1 MGQST
6 ATLELKKGR
15 DKPVRNRH
23 PWIFSGAIATIA
35 GGSPEPGDVVDICD
49 SKRRWLARGYY
60 NPRSQIVA
68 RIITWQQS
76 EEINSDFWNNRIRQA
91 IDNRISLG
99 FEPATTAYRLINA
112 ESDGLPGLIVDRYD
126 EFLVLQFLTLGT
138 DRRRELL
145 TNALVMNAEPAG
157 IVERSDAKI
166 RKREGLSLVS
176 ELRYGASPP
185 AGLTILENRMKFDV
199 DLFKGQKTGLYLDQR
214 DNRKA
219 VCGRIFVEAR
229 EVLNV
234 FSYTGGFSVY
244 AAHNGATSI
253 TNIDVSADALEGA
266 KRNMGLNGFDRPQ
279 DEYITGNAFEI
290 LRRYRDSGRQFDVVI
305 LDPPKFAHQRSDINA
320 ACRGYKDLN
329 WLALRI
335 LRPGGLLAT
344 FSCSGLI
351 SADLFQKVVFGAAID
366 ARRQVQIMKHLGH
379 SPDHPVS
386 ITFPESAYLKGFLC
400 RVH

>member
-1 MGQST
+1 MEQLA
-6 ATLELKKGR
+6 ATLKLKKGR
-15 DKPVRNRH
+15 EKPVRNKH
-23 PWIFSGAIATIA
+23 PWIFSGAIATID
-35 GGSPEPGDVVDICD
+35 GGSPEPGDIVDICD
-49 SKRRWLARGYY
+49 YKSRWLARGYY
-60 NPRSQIVA
+60 NPKSQIAA
-68 RIITWQQS
+68 RILTWRQN
-76 EEINSDFWNNRIRQA
+76 EYIDSDFWNNHISQA
-91 IDNRISLG
+91 IENRKSLR

-126 EFLVLQFLTLGT
+126 DYLVLQFLTLGM
-138 DRRRELL
+138 DKRRELL
-145 TNALVMNAEPAG
+145 TNALIANIEPLG

-176 ELRYGASPP
+176 ELRYGVIPP
-185 AGLTILENRMKFDV
+185 EGLTILENEMKFGV

-219 VCGRIFVEAR
+219 VCRKLFMEAR

-244 AAHNGATSI
+244 AAHNGASAI
-253 TNIDVSADALEGA
+253 TNIDVSSDVLQGA
-266 KRNMGLNGFDRPQ
+266 KRNLGLNGLDRPQ
-279 DEYITGNAFEI
+279 DEYIAGNAFEI
-290 LRRYRDSGRQFDVVI
+290 LRRFRDSGRQFDVVI
-305 LDPPKFAHQRSDINA
+305 LDPPKFAHQRSDVNA
-320 ACRGYKDLN
+320 ACRGYKDIN

-344 FSCSGLI
+344 FSCSGLV
-351 SADLFQKVVFGAAID
+351 SADLFQKVIFGAAVD
-366 ARRQVQIMKHLGH
+366 ARRQVQIMKRLSH